1 MGDNNLTT
9 LISNL
14 QSIYTE
20 VTNKIIPEN
29 IKAGVTIFGV
39 TGTYS
44 GEDTNSNDTTGEEE

>member
-1 MGDNNLTT
+1 MEDNNLTT

-14 QSIYTE
+14 QSIYVE
-20 VTNKIIPEN
+20 VNNKIIPGN

-44 GEDTNSNDTTGEEE
+44 GEDTDNISTGEEE